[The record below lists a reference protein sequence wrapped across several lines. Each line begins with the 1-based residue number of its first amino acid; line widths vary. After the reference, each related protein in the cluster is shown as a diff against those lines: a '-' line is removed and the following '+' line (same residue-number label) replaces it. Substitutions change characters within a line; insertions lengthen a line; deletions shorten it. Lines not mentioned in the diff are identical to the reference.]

1 RCVLNEFVITT
12 FYQTSPHTL
21 LLPLYPYTTL
31 FRSKVLWWTPLL
43 AAATLLP
50 AVVSHKTDLRAIFA
64 DPGAP
69 AGFDPAPAWQMLL
82 GLPHDT
88 MFDTGLA
95 ELPWLDFASASL
107 PWTGIFIGVVTGPL
121 LVAAIIGAIAPG
133 I

>member
-1 RCVLNEFVITT
+1 
-12 FYQTSPHTL
+12 
-21 LLPLYPYTTL
+21 
-31 FRSKVLWWTPLL
+31 
-43 AAATLLP
+43 
-50 AVVSHKTDLRAIFA
+50 RAIFA

-121 LVAAIIGAIAPG
+121 LVAAIICAIAPG
-133 I
+133 IGGNLARTGLLTGFIGPIVGNAKAKIVLCVDRRPHR